1 MNTAK
6 IVSLMMVPFFI
17 TQSSLTTAQDLCII
31 GVTSVS
37 QGLAMSIPAAKMR
50 QTRGFCIM
58 ETGYAVEK
66 ITDGLLELM
75 GEKPFEKITVS
86 DIVRRAEVGRASFY
100 RHFDSKE
107 AVVHHHLSRLL
118 KEWGREFEAIGK
130 PEELGPS
137 LLRHFYGHRNFYLL
151 LHHCGMSHYLLE
163 AIRGA
168 MELDSK
174 SEQEA
179 YPLSW
184 FAGGLYGLVDEWMR
198 RGMVTSPDELEAMS
212 RENSE

>member
-17 TQSSLTTAQDLCII
+17 TQPSLTTAQDLCII
-31 GVTSVS
+31 DVTSVS
-37 QGLAMSIPAAKMR
+37 QGLMMSIPNAEMR
-50 QTRGFCIM
+50 QKRGFCIM
-58 ETGYAVEK
+58 EMGYAV
-66 ITDGLLELM
+66 
-75 GEKPFEKITVS
+75 EKITVS

-198 RGMVTSPDELEAMS
+198 RGMIVSPDEMAAIS
-212 RENSE
+212 HH

>member
-1 MNTAK
+1 
-6 IVSLMMVPFFI
+6 
-17 TQSSLTTAQDLCII
+17 
-31 GVTSVS
+31 
-37 QGLAMSIPAAKMR
+37 
-50 QTRGFCIM
+50 M

-75 GEKPFEKITVS
+75 NEMPFEKITVS
-86 DIVRRAEVGRASFY
+86 DIVREAGVGRASFY

-107 AVVHHHLSRLL
+107 AVVRHHMARLL

-151 LHHCGMSHYLLE
+151 LHRCGMSHYLLG
-163 AIRGA
+163 AIRET
-168 MELDSK
+168 MELDNK
-174 SEQEA
+174 SDQEV

-198 RGMVTSPDELEAMS
+198 RGMTTSPEEMAAMS
-212 RENSE
+212 HE

>member
-1 MNTAK
+1 
-6 IVSLMMVPFFI
+6 
-17 TQSSLTTAQDLCII
+17 
-31 GVTSVS
+31 
-37 QGLAMSIPAAKMR
+37 MSIPAAKMR

-66 ITDGLLELM
+66 ITDGLLE
-75 GEKPFEKITVS
+75 
-86 DIVRRAEVGRASFY
+86 
-100 RHFDSKE
+100 
-107 AVVHHHLSRLL
+107 
-118 KEWGREFEAIGK
+118 
-130 PEELGPS
+130 
-137 LLRHFYGHRNFYLL
+137 
-151 LHHCGMSHYLLE
+151 

-174 SEQEA
+174 LEQEA

>member
-1 MNTAK
+1 
-6 IVSLMMVPFFI
+6 
-17 TQSSLTTAQDLCII
+17 
-31 GVTSVS
+31 
-37 QGLAMSIPAAKMR
+37 MSISNNKMR
-50 QTRGFCIM
+50 QKRGLCIM
-58 ETGYAVEK
+58 ETGYVVEK

-75 GEKPFEKITVS
+75 ERMPFGEITVS

-107 AVVHHHLSRLL
+107 AVVRHHLAKLL
-118 KEWGREFEAIGK
+118 KEWGREFESIGK

-168 MELDSK
+168 VELDSK

-198 RGMVTSPDELEAMS
+198 RGMTIIPEELETEFS
-212 RENSE
+212 KENR

>member
-1 MNTAK
+1 
-6 IVSLMMVPFFI
+6 
-17 TQSSLTTAQDLCII
+17 
-31 GVTSVS
+31 
-37 QGLAMSIPAAKMR
+37 MSISSPKMR
-50 QTRGFCIM
+50 QKEGICIM
-58 ETGYAVEK
+58 EIGYAVKK

-75 GEKPFEKITVS
+75 NEIPFEEITVS
-86 DIVRRAEVGRASFY
+86 DIVRRAGVGRASFY

-107 AVVHHHLSRLL
+107 AVVRYHMARLL

-151 LHHCGMSHYLLE
+151 IHHCGMSHYLLK
-163 AIRGA
+163 AIREK
-168 MELDSK
+168 MELDCK
-174 SEQEA
+174 SDQEV

-198 RGMVTSPDELEAMS
+198 RGMTVPPEKLIADYE
-212 RENSE
+212 REND

>member
-31 GVTSVS
+31 GMTSVS

-107 AVVHHHLSRLL
+107 AVESRRN
-118 KEWGREFEAIGK
+118 WGRACCGIFMVIGI
-130 PEELGPS
+130 S
-137 LLRHFYGHRNFYLL
+137 IYCF
-151 LHHCGMSHYLLE
+151 
-163 AIRGA
+163 II
-168 MELDSK
+168 
-174 SEQEA
+174 
-179 YPLSW
+179 
-184 FAGGLYGLVDEWMR
+184 V
-198 RGMVTSPDELEAMS
+198 V
-212 RENSE
+212 